1 MNGRF
6 SLEGK
11 TLLVT
16 GASSGIGRCVAVEC
30 AKMGAKLVINGRN
43 KERLNQTIEMLE
55 GVGHQA
61 IAADLSEHEAV
72 SAMVEQLPQLDGVSH
87 NAGVTSIGM
96 IKFIKENDWNELSRT
111 NVFSAIWLTRCLV
124 ARKKLNRPA
133 SIVFTSSISGN
144 DSVRHGEALYAATKS
159 ALSGFA
165 KSAALDLAPQGIRV
179 NCVHPGM
186 IETELFHSSQDAL
199 TQDLDEMKKLFP
211 LKRFGKPE
219 DVANGIIYL
228 LSDASSWVTGTELK
242 IDGGYT
248 LL

>member
-30 AKMGAKLVINGRN
+30 AKMGAKIVANGRN
-43 KERLNQTIEMLE
+43 QERLNQTLTQLQGE
-55 GVGHQA
+55 GHIA
-61 IAADLSEHEAV
+61 IAADLADPEAV
-72 SAMVEQLPQLDGVSH
+72 EKMVAQLPPLDGVSH
-87 NAGVTSIGM
+87 NAGVSNIGM
-96 IKFIKENDWNELSRT
+96 IKFLKENDWHDLSQA

-165 KSAALDLAPQGIRV
+165 KAAALDLASQGIRV

-186 IETELFHSSQDAL
+186 IETELFHSAQEVMN
-199 TQDLDEMKKLFP
+199 QDLDELKKLFP
-211 LKRFGKPE
+211 LKRFGQPE
-219 DVANGIIYL
+219 DVADGIIYL
-228 LSDASSWVTGTELK
+228 LSDASAWVTGTELK

-248 LL
+248 LT